1 MIGLLAGARRT
12 PTTVLHFDYTSL
24 ETPEEGV
31 RQAER
36 TKTALKES
44 AEAGDVAAAPDIK
57 DNRPDITTRVEEP
70 TEDVIE
76 AEAKKGYGLLLIG
89 REPAS
94 EGPDFHDQIT
104 RSAAQ
109 FGGPFAIAI
118 ARGIDRQDRRGNRF
132 DILLPVTGTAVSRH
146 GAEMA
151 IALAQA
157 SGGTVTAL
165 HIDTGQRPLRSWEQ
179 SFGAALAPRSTAD
192 AIIREIVRLGDQY
205 GIDVKG
211 AVRWARSPADAIQRQ
226 LALGYHNLLVVGVS
240 PRPGE
245 ALFFGQVAAEL
256 LDKAECSLL
265 VVASEPF
272 VAPADRDSKI
282 EELTTQAQRAA

>member
-1 MIGLLAGARRT
+1 
-12 PTTVLHFDYTSL
+12 TTVLHFDYTSP
-24 ETPEEGV
+24 EAPEEGA

-76 AEAKKGYGLLLIG
+76 AEGKKGYGLLLIG

-94 EGPDFHDQIT
+94 EGPNFHDQIT
-104 RSAAQ
+104 RSAARL
-109 FGGPFAIAI
+109 GGPFAIAI
-118 ARGIDRQDRRGNRF
+118 ARGIDREDRRGSRF
-132 DILLPVTGTAVSRH
+132 DILVPVTGTAVSRH

-151 IALAQA
+151 ITLAQA

-192 AIIREIVRLGDQY
+192 AIIREIVRLGEQY
-205 GIDVKG
+205 GSRSKVPSAGPVPRLTPFSASWPWAITTSWWSALARGPAKPCPS
-211 AVRWARSPADAIQRQ
+211 VR
-226 LALGYHNLLVVGVS
+226 L
-240 PRPGE
+240 RPN
-245 ALFFGQVAAEL
+245 
-256 LDKAECSLL
+256 S
-265 VVASEPF
+265 SI
-272 VAPADRDSKI
+272 R
-282 EELTTQAQRAA
+282 

>member
-1 MIGLLAGARRT
+1 MKEDR
-12 PTTVLHFDYTSL
+12 
-24 ETPEEGV
+24 PE
-31 RQAER
+31 
-36 TKTALKES
+36 
-44 AEAGDVAAAPDIK
+44 
-57 DNRPDITTRVEEP
+57 ITTRVEEP
-70 TEDVIE
+70 TEDVIG

-94 EGPDFHDQIT
+94 EGPEFHDQIT

-109 FGGPFAIAI
+109 FCGPFAIAI
-118 ARGIDRQDRRGNRF
+118 ARGSDREDRRGSRF
-132 DILLPVTGTAVSRH
+132 EILVPVTGTAVSRH

-165 HIDTGQRPLRSWEQ
+165 HIDTGEGPRRSWEQ

-192 AIIREIVRLGDQY
+192 AIIREVVRLGDQY
-205 GIDVKG
+205 GIQVKG
-211 AVRWARSPADAIQRQ
+211 AIRWARSPADAIQRQ
-226 LALGYHNLLVVGVS
+226 LTSGHHNLLVVGVS

-256 LDKAECSLL
+256 LDKAPCSLL
-265 VVASEPF
+265 MVASEPF
-272 VAPADRDSKI
+272 VAPADRDART
-282 EELTTQAQRAA
+282 EELTSQAQRAA